1 MEAVKPTIKLY
12 LGGILDESTIRPILL
27 GMEEEG
33 VPCEIER
40 QDNQDAL
47 LLSIDACSS
56 SVLGVGVGLSP
67 KEAILHFNKLPD
79 ESPLFRVPA
88 SAGEEALR
96 TLGANAARLVKKVP
110 FIREDKC
117 R

>member
-12 LGGILDESTIRPILL
+12 YGGLMDECTFKPILL

-40 QDNQDAL
+40 IDCNDAL
-47 LLSIDACSS
+47 KLSIDACTASI
-56 SVLGVGVGLSP
+56 LGVGVGLTAR
-67 KEAILHFNKLPD
+67 EGILHFNKLPD
-79 ESPLFRVPA
+79 DSPLFRVPV

-110 FIREDKC
+110 FIS
-117 R
+117 